1 MKKEKATFIMP
12 LYAKDKKYINEYFKK
27 SIKSI
32 LEQTDTNYQVI
43 IIDDYSP
50 IENYNLALNFINSLN
65 DERFKIIRC
74 NKNRGPGYCRNI
86 GIDYA
91 YKTMSQFIL
100 FNDSDDISNPDR
112 LKLVRKA
119 FNNKKV
125 DVIYSSFV
133 AIDENDKEIDYK
145 DLVPSLKC
153 IIDGHKDPVQGDNVF
168 VKYVT
173 QKNYVNLTST
183 TAVRTSFAYKYK
195 FPNFR
200 VSEDTY
206 AWYMYSV
213 NGNFYYEK
221 NILTKYRVVRKG
233 SSNSRQ
239 SVKSFYEE
247 KVKHDCMGFNKAFRL
262 YLKSHKALRNEIVKI
277 KHDFYNCLY
286 NSIEKESSDE
296 LKRKLL
302 KKINKY
308 NYYLDINIKKASKYV
323 VQIIVPQTEGKVGG
337 SDTHV
342 LTLSSYQNKDDD
354 YTPIIL
360 FTRNPE
366 YLEKIKNK
374 NISYIYCGNCK
385 SKIKQLYL
393 LSDLPRK
400 YNIKIMH
407 SHQYN
412 ANYFCSA
419 IKLYNKRWR
428 HIPCVMTC
436 HGWIEN
442 NIVDKYYTFWD
453 FFTYLFAT
461 ALICVSTKDINRLNK
476 TIYKNKKKFYIPNG
490 VEVDYKEIDKKTILK
505 KYKLPL
511 NKKIVA
517 YVGRL
522 APEKR
527 IDLIIESAR
536 INCSK
541 NDDLI
546 YIICGSG
553 DEESNIKSLIN
564 KYKLNDRVF
573 MLGYIANIKEIYSIV
588 DVLVLSSDT
597 EGTPRAVL
605 EAMSNKVCVV
615 STNVGGLKEIITNN
629 KNGILVEKGNYEELS
644 EKILYLLN
652 NDKLRIKFA
661 NEGYKKVNKE
671 FNIIKM
677 KEEIKKV
684 YNKIK

>member
-239 SVKSFYEE
+239 SVK
-247 KVKHDCMGFNKAFRL
+247 N
-262 YLKSHKALRNEIVKI
+262 
-277 KHDFYNCLY
+277 
-286 NSIEKESSDE
+286 
-296 LKRKLL
+296 
-302 KKINKY
+302 
-308 NYYLDINIKKASKYV
+308 
-323 VQIIVPQTEGKVGG
+323 
-337 SDTHV
+337 
-342 LTLSSYQNKDDD
+342 
-354 YTPIIL
+354 
-360 FTRNPE
+360 
-366 YLEKIKNK
+366 
-374 NISYIYCGNCK
+374 
-385 SKIKQLYL
+385 
-393 LSDLPRK
+393 
-400 YNIKIMH
+400 
-407 SHQYN
+407 
-412 ANYFCSA
+412 
-419 IKLYNKRWR
+419 
-428 HIPCVMTC
+428 
-436 HGWIEN
+436 
-442 NIVDKYYTFWD
+442 
-453 FFTYLFAT
+453 
-461 ALICVSTKDINRLNK
+461 
-476 TIYKNKKKFYIPNG
+476 
-490 VEVDYKEIDKKTILK
+490 
-505 KYKLPL
+505 
-511 NKKIVA
+511 
-517 YVGRL
+517 
-522 APEKR
+522 
-527 IDLIIESAR
+527 
-536 INCSK
+536 
-541 NDDLI
+541 
-546 YIICGSG
+546 
-553 DEESNIKSLIN
+553 
-564 KYKLNDRVF
+564 
-573 MLGYIANIKEIYSIV
+573 
-588 DVLVLSSDT
+588 
-597 EGTPRAVL
+597 
-605 EAMSNKVCVV
+605 
-615 STNVGGLKEIITNN
+615 
-629 KNGILVEKGNYEELS
+629 
-644 EKILYLLN
+644 
-652 NDKLRIKFA
+652 
-661 NEGYKKVNKE
+661 
-671 FNIIKM
+671 
-677 KEEIKKV
+677 
-684 YNKIK
+684 